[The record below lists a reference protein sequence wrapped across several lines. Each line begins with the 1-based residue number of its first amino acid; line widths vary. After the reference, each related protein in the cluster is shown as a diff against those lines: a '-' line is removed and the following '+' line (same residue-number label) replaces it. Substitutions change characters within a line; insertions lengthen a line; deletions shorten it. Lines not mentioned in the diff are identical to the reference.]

1 MRSRV
6 ISADVLRVSATFT
19 VVILHT
25 AAPLLYQFNSIDR
38 SGWLIADVVDS
49 CCRWAVPVFLMLSG
63 MLLLGTS
70 RSESLRSFFG
80 KRVNKVVFPF
90 IVWSIIYSF
99 WSFGG
104 HNIAH
109 YIHEFIVNHD
119 GFPYSV
125 SGFAKDFLRG
135 EVHYH
140 LWYFYPL
147 IALYIMTPVIRHF
160 VKDARAKSLAWFL
173 ALWLVVAAAYGAICQ
188 ISGVTDSGPAYY
200 GTFAVVAIGYF
211 VLGHYLNKVDIGKKS
226 RSIIYVVAVVGL
238 LISILGTY
246 VWTSRSEGELQDY
259 FYNYFSVTV
268 IALSAAVF
276 LAFSKVDWEKK
287 LPDGSRAS
295 RLLAD
300 ASSASLGIYLIH
312 PLFLETLHMLKLHG
326 MTIDATFVHPALA
339 IPLVSIVTIAAS
351 FIAVRIL
358 QKVPLIRRI
367 VP

>member
-6 ISADVLRVSATFT
+6 AYADVLRVSATFT
-19 VVILHT
+19 VVVLHT

-38 SGWLIADVVDS
+38 SGWLIGDVIDS
-49 CCRWAVPVFLMLSG
+49 CCRWAVPVFLMISG

-70 RSESLRSFFG
+70 KSESLRSFFG

-90 IVWSIIYSF
+90 IAWSIIYSF

-125 SGFAKDFLRG
+125 SGFVKDFLRG
-135 EVHYH
+135 DVHYH

-160 VKDARAKSLAWFL
+160 VRDARAKGLVCFL
-173 ALWLVVAAAYGAICQ
+173 LLWLVAAAAYGAICQ
-188 ISGVTDSGPAYY
+188 LSGVTDSGPAYY

-211 VLGHYLNKVDIGKKS
+211 VLGHFFNKVDIGRKS
-226 RSIIYVVAVVGL
+226 RTIIYVAALVGL
-238 LISILGTY
+238 LISIIGTY
-246 VWTSRSEGELQDY
+246 VWTSRSDGELQDY
-259 FYNYFSVTV
+259 FYDYFSVTV

-276 LAFSKVDWEKK
+276 LACSKVDWEKK

-295 RLLAD
+295 RLLSD
-300 ASSASLGIYLIH
+300 ASSASLGVYLIH
-312 PLFLETLHMLKLHG
+312 PLFLETLSMIG
-326 MTIDATFVHPALA
+326 IDATFVHPALA
-339 IPLVSIVTIAAS
+339 IPLISIVAIAAS
-351 FIAVRIL
+351 FVAVRLL
-358 QKVPLIRRI
+358 QRVPLIRRI